1 MAEQFQLILVGM
13 FIGSAIVWILTRK
26 KVKELE
32 RKLEEAEKIREK
44 DKEVIEK

>member
-26 KVKELE
+26 KIKELE
-32 RKLEEAEKIREK
+32 KKLKEAEKNQKSEIK
-44 DKEVIEK
+44 